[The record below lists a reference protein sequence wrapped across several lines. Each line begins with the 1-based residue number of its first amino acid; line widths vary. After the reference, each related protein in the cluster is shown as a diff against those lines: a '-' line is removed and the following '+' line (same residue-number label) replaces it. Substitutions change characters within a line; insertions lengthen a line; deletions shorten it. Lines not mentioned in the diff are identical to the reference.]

1 MKKIIL
7 TVLVILFSTMSVNA
21 AEYIYGAGGRQPIAR
36 VSRGQVHSIHNFGS
50 NALFTPQNASRAGA
64 RNRAIAREKAMT
76 RAIANCGSRRVGS
89 GYGYGYGYGSRYG
102 YGAQVAETAHVA
114 PVEISRFDKNYKIS
128 PPKSYTKNGITY
140 FN

>member
-76 RAIANCGSRRVGS
+76 RAIANCGSRRVG
-89 GYGYGYGYGSRYG
+89 YGYGSRYS

-128 PPKSYTKNGITY
+128 TPKSYTKNGITY

>member
-36 VSRGQVHSIHNFGS
+36 VSHGQVRSIHNFGS
-50 NALFTPQNASRAGA
+50 NALFTPQNAIRAGA

-76 RAIANCGSRRVGS
+76 RAIANYGTGRV
-89 GYGYGYGYGSRYG
+89 GYGYGGGYGYGT
-102 YGAQVAETAHVA
+102 QVATQTARTA

-128 PPKSYTKNGITY
+128 TPKSYTRNGITY

>member
-1 MKKIIL
+1 
-7 TVLVILFSTMSVNA
+7 MSVNA

-76 RAIANCGSRRVGS
+76 RAIANCGSRRVG
-89 GYGYGYGYGSRYG
+89 YGYGGRYG
-102 YGAQVAETAHVA
+102 YGAQVAETVHVA
-114 PVEISRFDKNYKIS
+114 PVEISRFDKNYKIGT
-128 PPKSYTKNGITY
+128 PKSYTKNGITY

>member
-21 AEYIYGAGGRQPIAR
+21 TEYIYGAGGRQPIAR

-76 RAIANCGSRRVGS
+76 RAIANCGNRRV
-89 GYGYGYGYGSRYG
+89 GYGYGSRYG

-128 PPKSYTKNGITY
+128 TPKSYTKNGITY

>member
-7 TVLVILFSTMSVNA
+7 TVLVIMLSTIPANA

-36 VSRGQVHSIHNFGS
+36 VQHGQMRPIHNFGS
-50 NALFTPQNASRAGA
+50 NALYTPQNAMRAGA

-76 RAIANCGSRRVGS
+76 RAIANSCTRRA
-89 GYGYGYGYGSRYG
+89 GYGYNRGYGYSNYG
-102 YGAQVAETAHVA
+102 TQVATQATPA
-114 PVEISRFDKNYKIS
+114 PVELSRFDKNYRIS
-128 PPKSYTKNGITY
+128 TPKSYTKNGITY

>member
-36 VSRGQVHSIHNFGS
+36 ISHGQVRPIHNFGS
-50 NALFTPQNASRAGA
+50 NALFTPQNAIRAGA

-76 RAIANCGSRRVGS
+76 RAIANCGTRRV
-89 GYGYGYGYGSRYG
+89 GYGYGYGGGYG
-102 YGAQVAETAHVA
+102 YGAQVATQTARTA

-128 PPKSYTKNGITY
+128 TPKSYTRNGITY

>member
-7 TVLVILFSTMSVNA
+7 TVLVILFSTISVNA

-76 RAIANCGSRRVGS
+76 RAIANCGSRWV
-89 GYGYGYGYGSRYG
+89 GYGYGGRYG
-102 YGAQVAETAHVA
+102 YGAQVAETEHVA
-114 PVEISRFDKNYKIS
+114 PVEISLFDKNYKIS
-128 PPKSYTKNGITY
+128 TPKSYTKNGITY